1 MDQSEYR
8 RNFVEIIDGCST
20 AFINHKRVFIQHKKI
35 SDVVDYDLVYKNFL
49 DYAVKKG
56 MPEEKDVLN
65 EQIEAGQWDPN
76 DDEVIEQK
84 EHFIKN
90 LKATKSEMVLQSV
103 KDTLQSQ
110 IDDAEAHILVLKA
123 KKEAII
129 SNSAERYA
137 TNRANDYY
145 ITKSF
150 YKDVEQKQPLYTEEE
165 FEFLDDATLKSMIS
179 AYNEFNERFSEE
191 SIQHLAIQD
200 FFKTYYTFSETSNDF
215 YGKPV
220 VALTNFQLHL
230 LIYTKIFK
238 NIFETN
244 KDIPERIKTNP
255 SALLDYAEG
264 KSKREKIEDK
274 IKSNTSGVSSVVGA
288 TKQDYADMGVE
299 TQATQKT
306 MHEAAKAKG
315 GRLSM
320 KDLMDLNGF

>member
-65 EQIEAGQWDPN
+65 EQIEAGQWDPH
-76 DDEVIEQK
+76 DDEVIVER

-110 IDDAEAHILVLKA
+110 IEDAEAHISVLKL
-123 KKEAII
+123 KREAII

-150 YKDVEQKQPLYTEEE
+150 YKDVEQKKPLYTEEE
-165 FEFLDDATLKSMIS
+165 FEFLDDKILKSMIS

-244 KDIPERIKTNP
+244 KDIPERVKTNP

-264 KSKREKIEDK
+264 KSKREKIQDK
-274 IKSNTSGVSSVVGA
+274 VKSNTSGVSSVVGA
-288 TKQDYADMGVE
+288 TKEDYADMGVE
-299 TQATQKT
+299 TQSTQKT

>member
-65 EQIEAGQWDPN
+65 EQIEAGQWDPH
-76 DDEVIEQK
+76 DDEVIVER

-110 IDDAEAHILVLKA
+110 IEDAEAHISVLKL
-123 KKEAII
+123 KREAII

-150 YKDVEQKQPLYTEEE
+150 YKDVEQKKPLYTEEE
-165 FEFLDDATLKSMIS
+165 F
-179 AYNEFNERFSEE
+179 
-191 SIQHLAIQD
+191 
-200 FFKTYYTFSETSNDF
+200 
-215 YGKPV
+215 
-220 VALTNFQLHL
+220 
-230 LIYTKIFK
+230 
-238 NIFETN
+238 
-244 KDIPERIKTNP
+244 
-255 SALLDYAEG
+255 
-264 KSKREKIEDK
+264 
-274 IKSNTSGVSSVVGA
+274 
-288 TKQDYADMGVE
+288 
-299 TQATQKT
+299 
-306 MHEAAKAKG
+306 
-315 GRLSM
+315 
-320 KDLMDLNGF
+320 

>member
-1 MDQSEYR
+1 VDQTEYR

-35 SDVVDYDLVYKNFL
+35 SDVVDYDLVYQNFL
-49 DYAVKKG
+49 DYAINKG
-56 MPEEKDVLN
+56 MPEQKDVLN
-65 EQIEAGQWDPN
+65 EQIEAGEWDPR
-76 DDEVIEQK
+76 DDETIEER

-110 IDDAEAHILVLKA
+110 IEDAESYVLVLKN

-150 YKDVEQKQPLYTEEE
+150 YKDVNQKEPLYTEEE
-165 FEFLDDATLKSMIS
+165 FEFLDDEVLTSMIS
-179 AYNEFNERFSEE
+179 AYNDFNSRFSEE
-191 SIQHLAIQD
+191 SIQGLAIQD
-200 FFKTYYTFSETSNDF
+200 FFKTYYSFSETSSDF

-230 LIYTKIFK
+230 IIYTKIFK

-244 KDIPERIKTNP
+244 KDIPERIKSNP
-255 SALLDYAEG
+255 SALMDYAEG
-264 KSKREKIEDK
+264 KSKRDK
-274 IKSNTSGVSSVVGA
+274 VESKLKSNKSGVSSIVGA
-288 TKQDYADMGVE
+288 TKEDYADMGVE
-299 TQATQKT
+299 TESGQKT
-306 MHEAAKAKG
+306 MHQAAKAKG